1 METSESKIPI
11 PEIPELASDLSGDTM
26 VYLALWKIWV
36 RQWERLIIPYIFI
49 YYYGKI
55 KNIWNHQHN
64 SSMLHVVKEV
74 TTLIKS
80 CKNGSCAT
88 IRTHKTHGL
97 QSQFSQWSK
106 LHKILKLNDQA
117 LISNFLFKACH
128 VWWHWRVVACARSK
142 KASELSPRVT
152 KNGWDMMDVS
162 WIDDLVEDR
171 VLYCTM

>member
-1 METSESKIPI
+1 MTSHDIWFPDHTHEIIFISNIWRFPESWGYPQGYLPFSYRIFHSSHYINHPAIGLGYHQLWKPPSRKIPI

-106 LHKILKLNDQA
+106 L
-117 LISNFLFKACH
+117 S
-128 VWWHWRVVACARSK
+128 
-142 KASELSPRVT
+142 
-152 KNGWDMMDVS
+152 
-162 WIDDLVEDR
+162 
-171 VLYCTM
+171 